1 MNSSPHPLK
10 GGKCSPLYARI
21 LIVCCGIMMLSS
33 CRMSKE
39 LHKKA
44 VTETEKTT
52 TSIDA
57 VDTST
62 TTTVTEGTVT
72 TKMGDTLSGS
82 LQFDESDYLVSTPAN
97 DYFTDSLESNGVKV
111 SVSLV
116 KTKTGIKA
124 KVKAIAKPAA
134 IINHFKETK
143 TEVKGVAVKAVVSD
157 EKKSTSVTKDLETTS
172 FPIGIVILLIIVAI
186 AAWFINKYKN
196 FI

>member
-1 MNSSPHPLK
+1 MKQLNIFTIAIC
-10 GGKCSPLYARI
+10 GAA
-21 LIVCCGIMMLSS
+21 LISS

-52 TSIDA
+52 TSVTT
-57 VDTST
+57 VDTSK
-62 TTTVTEGTVT
+62 TTTVTEAAT
-72 TKMGDTLSGS
+72 TTNFGDTLSGN
-82 LQFDESDYLVSTPAN
+82 LYFDDSAYLFTTPAN

-124 KVKAIAKPAA
+124 KVKAIAKPTAVTDY
-134 IINHFKETK
+134 NRTTT
-143 TEVKGVAVKAVVSD
+143 TEAKGVAVKTTD
-157 EKKSTSVTKDLETTS
+157 NIEKKSVAVTKDLKKSS
-172 FPIGIVILLIIVAI
+172 FPWGIIILIIIAGF
-186 AAWFINKYKN
+186 AAWFLTKYKN